1 MASPEDIATRQA
13 VYLERLKAGYVRS
26 YASTHASL
34 RERVRVVLQSLDI
47 SAMQD
52 LSRRELEKVLF
63 GLRASMMEIAAPA
76 LTEFL
81 ETKMPELANLWA
93 ALEVSTLAANIAGN
107 PVFAAPTAKLA
118 YQAALTSPVQAT
130 GELLAGFVGDWAASD
145 AVRVSNVVRNGWAQ
159 SKTLQEMVREVVG
172 TKKANYAD
180 GILDIS
186 RRHASTVIHT
196 ATQHTANA
204 AKMKVWE
211 DNSDIIKK
219 YKWISTLDRRTTTQ
233 CKSLDGREFE
243 AGKGPMPP
251 IHPNCRSITIAVLPK
266 GLEWLDEGA
275 TRASSGPT
283 AGDAKADENYYDW
296 LKRQPADFQD
306 TALGNTRAK
315 LFRDGGLTPDKF
327 AELNLSRNFQPLTIA
342 EMRDI
347 MPDAFK
353 RAGL

>member
-13 VYLERLKAGYVRS
+13 VYLERLKAGYVKS

-34 RERVRVVLQSLDI
+34 RERVRIVLQSLDI
-47 SAMQD
+47 SNMQD

-63 GLRASMMEIAAPA
+63 GLRSSMMEISAPA

-81 ETKMPELANLWA
+81 EERLPEVANLWA
-93 ALEVSTLAANIAGN
+93 ALEATTLAANIAGA

-118 YQAALTSPVQAT
+118 YQAALTSPIQAT

-159 SKTLQEMVREVVG
+159 GRTLQQMVSEVVG
-172 TKKANYAD
+172 TKKAKYAD

-186 RRHASTVIHT
+186 RRHAATVINT
-196 ATQHTANA
+196 ATAHTANA
-204 AKMKVWE
+204 AKQATWE
-211 DNSDIIKK
+211 ANSDIIKK

-233 CKSLDGREFE
+233 CKSLDGQEFE
-243 AGKGPMPP
+243 AGKGPVPP

-283 AGDAKADENYYDW
+283 AGDAKASENYYDW

-306 TALGNTRAK
+306 TALGGQRAK

-327 AELNLSRNFQPLTIA
+327 AALNIGRDFEPLTLSQ
-342 EMRDI
+342 MRDI